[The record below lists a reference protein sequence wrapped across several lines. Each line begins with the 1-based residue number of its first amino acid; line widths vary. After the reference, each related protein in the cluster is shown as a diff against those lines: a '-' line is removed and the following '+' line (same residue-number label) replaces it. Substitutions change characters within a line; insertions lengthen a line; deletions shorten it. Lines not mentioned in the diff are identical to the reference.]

1 MCLRQMTEVMLTEA
15 KAVVTL
21 GESKKCEGAEFGARR
36 VKKDAWSQK
45 REEKVEAQGLQP
57 LC

>member
-1 MCLRQMTEVMLTEA
+1 MYLRQMTEVMLTEA

-21 GESKKCEGAEFGARR
+21 ESPRS
-36 VKKDAWSQK
+36 VKAQNMVP
-45 REEKVEAQGLQP
+45 EKVEAQGLQP